1 MKKIFWLPLLL
12 ILGGCSTDEQGD
24 EGDLTSLN
32 ATVNIKG
39 CDNFTSTFGTSGLL
53 EVTNDDTYIYVTVLA
68 NSPKTISQIR
78 IGLFTDA
85 GLTNLT
91 GTAINNMPKS
101 DFNPAVVFHTFTYPI
116 YGKDGNGN
124 AVPNYPDGKVNIL
137 ARATIDN
144 TAIWVNGT
152 QFGNGQ
158 GQGNYYTYNIQVC
171 QLEDTS
177 ICDSGYA
184 YSSDYSTPLNDFYST
199 PKNWGWYEE
208 LDFSDPSASYTF
220 DVIAGAGQNDVSKG
234 INVGSVTFTMNL
246 SKTVEASFNLKSGY
260 NLGSYEIFSADALP
274 LKRPGPGQY
283 TNSGDVDGNGE
294 VIVIM
299 HATICW

>member
-12 ILGGCSTDEQGD
+12 ILGGCSTDEQGG

-32 ATVNIKG
+32 ATINIKG
-39 CDNFTSTFGTSGLL
+39 CDNFTSNFGTSGLL
-53 EVTNDDTYIYVTVLA
+53 EVTNDDTNIYVTVLA

-85 GLTNLT
+85 GLANLT
-91 GTAINNMPKS
+91 GTAINNMPKT
-101 DFNPAVVFHTFTYPI
+101 DFNPGVVFHTFTYPI
-116 YGKDGNGN
+116 YGTDGNGN

-144 TAIWVNGT
+144 TAIWVSGT
-152 QFGNGQ
+152 QFGNGG
-158 GQGNYYTYNIQVC
+158 GQGYYYTYSIQTC

-177 ICDSGYA
+177 TCDSAYA
-184 YSSDYSTPLNDFYST
+184 YLDGSSFTLNSVYDT

-208 LDFSDPSASYTF
+208 LDFSDTSTSYTF
-220 DVIAGAGQNDVSKG
+220 DVIVGAGQNDVSKG
-234 INVGSVTFTMNL
+234 TNVGTVTFTMNV
-246 SKTVEASFNLKSGY
+246 SNTIEASFDLKSGF

-283 TNSGDVDGNGE
+283 INSGDVDGDGK